1 MSSQFLHSKIKAQ
14 QRHTWIL
21 GMSLTNKLLPLN
33 VAVSNSVIALDAM
46 SAESNDKNAVPGN

>member
-1 MSSQFLHSKIKAQ
+1 
-14 QRHTWIL
+14 
-21 GMSLTNKLLPLN
+21 MSLTNKLLPLN